1 MDIGNLTANTASAPT
16 KGQVV
21 KLKPADNQQPQAATQ
36 ALAAEQE
43 ANKET
48 SRAEVEKAVESI
60 SDFVQSVRRN
70 INFSVDDTSGRIVVK
85 VIDTESGDLVRQIP
99 SEEALALAE
108 NLNSAGSVLFE
119 AKDLTLALRR

>member
-1 MDIGNLTANTASAPT
+1 MDIGNLTANATLAPA

-21 KLKPADNQQPQAATQ
+21 KLKPTDNQEPQTAAV
-36 ALAAEQE
+36 ASVKEQD
-43 ANKET
+43 AKQET
-48 SRAEVEKAVESI
+48 SRAQVEKAVESI

-85 VIDTESGDLVRQIP
+85 VIDSESGDLVRQIP

-119 AKDLTLALRR
+119 AKA

>member
-1 MDIGNLTANTASAPT
+1 MDIGNLTANATAAVSA

-21 KLKPADNQQPQAATQ
+21 KLKPADNQDPQAA
-36 ALAAEQE
+36 AVASVNEQE
-43 ANKET
+43 AKQET
-48 SRAEVEKAVESI
+48 SREQVEKAVESI

-70 INFSVDDTSGRIVVK
+70 INFSVDDSSGRVVVK

-108 NLNSAGSVLFE
+108 NLNNAGSVLFE
-119 AKDLTLALRR
+119 AKA

>member
-1 MDIGNLTANTASAPT
+1 MDIGNLQGTANVAQA
-16 KGQVV
+16 KAQVV
-21 KLKPADNQQPQAATQ
+21 KLKPADNLQPQAGVAAQ
-36 ALAAEQE
+36 RAEQQE
-43 ANKET
+43 SSNQQA
-48 SRAEVEKAVESI
+48 SREQVDKAVESI

-119 AKDLTLALRR
+119 AKA